1 MITFF
6 INRFIKD
13 KDNVTSASVRQSYGV
28 LCGIA
33 GISFN
38 VLLFAGK
45 FFAGLVSNSISIT
58 ADAFNNL
65 SDAGSSIITLIGFK
79 MSGQKP
85 DHHHPFG
92 HGRIEYLSGLFVSI
106 IIILMAFELIKSSIT
121 KIIHPNPVE
130 FSALIVIILL
140 ISICVKCYMAF
151 YNRKIGRKIKSTAMK
166 ATALDSLSD
175 SLATTVVL
183 LGTLFTYFTGISI
196 DGYCGVIV
204 GLFIL
209 YAGFTSARDT
219 ISPLLG
225 QMPNR
230 AFVDNIEQ
238 IVLGNPK
245 IHGIHDLIVHDYGP
259 GRLMISLHAEVPASG
274 DILAL
279 HDAIDNIEHQL
290 RQELNCDAVIHMD
303 PIQENDEE
311 TLYLKKQVESIVFKI
326 DSTLHI
332 HDFRIVKGP
341 THINIIFDVVV
352 PFDFTIEDNALKDS
366 IDNSLKEINP
376 SYFTII
382 EIDRGYC

>member
-45 FFAGLVSNSISIT
+45 FFAGLVSSSISIT

-106 IIILMAFELIKSSIT
+106 VIILMAFELIKSSIT
-121 KIIHPNPVE
+121 KIIRPSPVE
-130 FSALIVIILL
+130 FSSLIVIILL
-140 ISICVKCYMAF
+140 ISICVKCYMAY
-151 YNRKIGRKIKSTAMK
+151 YNRKIGLKIKSTAMK
-166 ATALDSLSD
+166 ATAVDSLSD
-175 SLATTVVL
+175 TLATTVVL
-183 LGTLFTYFTGISI
+183 LGTLFTYFTGICI

-238 IVLGNPK
+238 IVLSNPEV
-245 IHGIHDLIVHDYGP
+245 HGIHDLIVHDYGP

-274 DILAL
+274 DILVL

-303 PIQENDEE
+303 PIQENDME
-311 TLYLKKQVESIVFKI
+311 TLYLKKQAESIVFKI
-326 DSTLHI
+326 DTLLHI
-332 HDFRIVKGP
+332 HDFRVVKGP
-341 THINIIFDVVV
+341 THTNIIFDVVV
-352 PFDFTIEDNALKDS
+352 PFDFKIEDDALKDS
-366 IDNSLKEINP
+366 IDNALKEISP

>member
-45 FFAGLVSNSISIT
+45 FFAGIVSSSISIT

-85 DHHHPFG
+85 DDHHPFG

-106 IIILMAFELIKSSIT
+106 VIILMAFELIKSSIT

-130 FSALIVIILL
+130 FSSLIVIILL
-140 ISICVKCYMAF
+140 ISICVKCYMAY
-151 YNRKIGRKIKSTAMK
+151 YNRKIGLKIKSTAMK
-166 ATALDSLSD
+166 ATAVDSLSD
-175 SLATTVVL
+175 TLATTVVL
-183 LGTLFTYFTGISI
+183 LGTLFTYFTGICI

-238 IVLGNPK
+238 IVMSNPEV
-245 IHGIHDLIVHDYGP
+245 HGIHDLIVHDYGP

-274 DILAL
+274 DILVL

-311 TLYLKKQVESIVFKI
+311 TLYLKKQAESIVFKI
-326 DSTLHI
+326 DTLLHI

-341 THINIIFDVVV
+341 THTNIIFDVVV
-352 PFDFTIEDNALKDS
+352 PFDFKIEDDALKNSIDNALK
-366 IDNSLKEINP
+366 EISP
-376 SYFTII
+376 SYFTVI
-382 EIDRGYC
+382 EVDRGYC